1 MDKSENLK
9 RLLRDMGSVLIAFSG
24 GVDSSFLAKVAQ
36 VTLGSEAMAVIA
48 SGPIFPREETENAQ
62 SMAAKIGIKCET
74 VPFDI
79 LKEPSFRTNPDNRC
93 YFCKKQLFTKFL
105 MIASEKEF
113 AWVADG
119 THAGDH
125 INSRPGH
132 QAIKALGIRTPLKAV
147 NITKAE
153 LIELS
158 KSLNLPTWNKPSGA
172 CLATRI
178 PYGTPIESKRLGRV
192 ERCEA
197 WIKKKGFTQVRV
209 RDHFPEARI
218 ELDPEEISMSLSPE
232 FRKDLINVLRS
243 EGFEKITLDLEG
255 YKSKEK

>member
-1 MDKSENLK
+1 
-9 RLLRDMGSVLIAFSG
+9 MGSVLIAFSG
-24 GVDSSFLAKVAQ
+24 GADSSFLAKVAQ
-36 VTLGSEAMAVIA
+36 EALGSEAMAVIA
-48 SGPIFPREETENAQ
+48 SGSIFPREETENAQ
-62 SMAAKIGIKCET
+62 SMAAKIGIKCVT
-74 VPFDI
+74 VPFGI
-79 LKEPSFRTNPDNRC
+79 LKEPSFRINSDNRC

-105 MIASEKEF
+105 TIASEKKIS
-113 AWVADG
+113 WVADG

-125 INSRPGH
+125 INSRPGY

-147 NITKAE
+147 SMTKAE
-153 LIELS
+153 IIDLS

-178 PYGTPIESKRLGRV
+178 PYGTPIESKRLGRI

-218 ELDPEEISMSLSPE
+218 ELDPEEISTALSPE
-232 FRKDLINVLRS
+232 CRKNLINVLKA